1 MKYSLPIVVAAAML
15 APSEELD
22 YASPSSRPADAT
34 ASGEALIRQVAQR
47 MNAHHAL
54 QTQLQQHVDLFGQRL
69 SGTGVYWQKASARGL
84 LVRLDWEV
92 QIGERTARVQH
103 IRNGRF
109 VWIWRD
115 LLADPVWERIDL
127 DRAHA
132 ALLQQSVQDPPA
144 FLANDLAI
152 FGLPH
157 LLERLVQFYRFDT
170 PRAARLGDQ
179 PVWVVEG
186 QWNPPEEASELTN
199 RRPKTQQAWLMQ
211 LPTHVRVVVCQ
222 RDLALR
228 RVEYLGTAADR
239 RAKNVDDFDVHRR
252 TISVLEISGISP
264 REDLDEGLFTPPADA
279 QQVVDHTQQFL
290 RYIRPRT
297 SD

>member
-1 MKYSLPIVVAAAML
+1 MNYSLPILVAAAML
-15 APSEELD
+15 APSDELD
-22 YASPSSRPADAT
+22 YSSPSSRPADAT

-54 QTQLQQHVDLFGQRL
+54 HTQLHQHVDLFGQRL

-92 QIGERTARVQH
+92 QVGERTASVQH

-109 VWIWRD
+109 LWIRRD
-115 LLADPVWERIDL
+115 LLADPAWERVDL

-132 ALLQQSVQDPPA
+132 ALLQQPLHAPPA

-157 LLERLVQFYRFDT
+157 LLERLVRFYRFDML
-170 PRAARLGDQ
+170 RAARLGDQ

-186 QWNPPEEASELTN
+186 QWNAPEETPEEPNS
-199 RRPKTQQAWLMQ
+199 RKSHQAWLPQ

-228 RVEYLGTAADR
+228 RVEYLGDAPDR
-239 RAKNVDDFDVHRR
+239 RAKNVDDAGAHRR
-252 TISVLEISGISP
+252 TISVLEISGASP
-264 REDLDEGLFTPPADA
+264 LEDLDEGLFMPPADA